1 MNINALE
8 RLVFGVSRLF
18 TLIAVVNSI
27 AGALLMFWLG
37 TENTILAFA
46 EQFGHGGEEG
56 EDLPQEEAAM
66 ISLMA
71 ALDNFL
77 IAVVLLFFAYGTYTL
92 FVRPEKST
100 RELGLPEWLHVESIG
115 ELKQTLAEVIIVV
128 LFVLFLRSALQ
139 TFQTSADGVSLQG
152 AMRFLMLPAAILLL
166 AAALRIVELHPKP
179 RRHDV
184 QRVNPS
190 AGGQE
195 PEAR

>member
-27 AGALLMFWLG
+27 AGAVLMFWLG
-37 TENTILAFA
+37 SENTILAFA

-56 EDLPQEEAAM
+56 EELPQEEAAM

-152 AMRFLMLPAAILLL
+152 AMRFLMLPGAILLL

-184 QRVNPS
+184 QRSDPH
-190 AGGQE
+190 AEGQE
-195 PEAR
+195 PETR